1 MTKLFT
7 PNRHTGGGRYPDA
20 FEIPGFRVALAIAS
34 LPGMTIE
41 LCRELLRQDTRS
53 DLAHAMID
61 RSGRTVWMALFTLR
75 FSSGPVG
82 FYRARSS
89 AT

>member
-1 MTKLFT
+1 MSCPGSSTNKLIT
-7 PNRHTGGGRYPDA
+7 PSRHTGGSRYPDA

-41 LCRELLRQDTRS
+41 LCCEFLSQDTSRY
-53 DLAHAMID
+53 I
-61 RSGRTVWMALFTLR
+61 
-75 FSSGPVG
+75 
-82 FYRARSS
+82 S

>member
-20 FEIPGFRVALAIAS
+20 FEIPGFRVALRRPVIRG

-41 LCRELLRQDTRS
+41 LCREFLSHHTRHETIYI
-53 DLAHAMID
+53 DLSFHHESNKFCRIL
-61 RSGRTVWMALFTLR
+61 S
-75 FSSGPVG
+75 
-82 FYRARSS
+82 
-89 AT
+89 